1 VCDIPVVGVVLLRG
15 NKKTRVNKDMLDVK
29 DWMDVNERRIIHLSS
44 ATVAFA
50 VMLGLIL
57 VVLGQQQIVVNSDF
71 RDGLLGWNIVV
82 VNACT
87 LSSCGPRAPYPRI
100 EPIASCNNYMSSEDG
115 FCISFDTPDYS
126 NGYIKQSIYIP
137 NGPSL
142 LEIKYK
148 NSRYTAAIGS
158 AGIKIYVELVELDT
172 NKVTDFV
179 LEPAEQTRV
188 WRAPISH
195 LSGKNVELRFG
206 VKGEDCLSTCYTY
219 VDYIKIFINSTTP
232 TTTTAF
238 TTHTTTLTSTE
249 TRTVT
254 SFTYV
259 TVIITVSVT
268 ETVGKTHVVT
278 LTTPTTITIE
288 TTMTRVRT
296 ITEEKTESTYST
308 IILTKTNTFLVA
320 TTISLTNTMV
330 QLPFFTVGIDAL
342 YYFSTVGAFILA
354 VGVFFVFYDALRP
367 SKERITRRMA
377 FGLAIIYAF
386 FAGIFIWP
394 LIPLFLRGDPLSLIF
409 TQYVYNLIVLVLLL
423 IFAIPTAVIYARML
437 SRHNKSS
444 QS

>member
-1 VCDIPVVGVVLLRG
+1 
-15 NKKTRVNKDMLDVK
+15 
-29 DWMDVNERRIIHLSS
+29 MDVNWRRTIHLSS

-57 VVLGQQQIVVNSDF
+57 VALGQQQIVVNSDF

-82 VNACT
+82 VDACT
-87 LSSCGPRAPYPRI
+87 LSFCGPRTPYPRI
-100 EPIASCNNYMSSEDG
+100 EPIASCNTYMQSEDG
-115 FCISFDTPDYS
+115 FCMSFDTPYHSD
-126 NGYIKQSIYIP
+126 GYIKQSLYIP

-148 NSRYTAAIGS
+148 NIRDTK
-158 AGIKIYVELVELDT
+158 IKIYVQLVELDT
-172 NKVTDFV
+172 SKVTDFV
-179 LEPAEQTRV
+179 LEPQTRTIV

-195 LSGKNVELRFG
+195 LSGKNIELRFG
-206 VKGEDCLSTCYTY
+206 VKGEDCSFDCYTY

-232 TTTTAF
+232 STTTAL

-308 IILTKTNTFLVA
+308 VILTKTNTFLVA
-320 TTISLTNTMV
+320 TTISLTNTLV
-330 QLPFFTVGIDAL
+330 QLPSFIIGIDVLQLINISVFLLVAIGLSILIFEGVQPPWERKNKLIGLGFAL
-342 YYFSTVGAFILA
+342 
-354 VGVFFVFYDALRP
+354 VFGP
-367 SKERITRRMA
+367 I
-377 FGLAIIYAF
+377 
-386 FAGIFIWP
+386 AGIAIWP
-394 LIPLFLRGDPLSLIF
+394 VIPVFLIPGSMISEFADF
-409 TQYVYNLIVLVLLL
+409 AKLLL
-423 IFAIPTAVIYARML
+423 IIALLAVFAMSIIII
-437 SRHNKSS
+437 SRHIIPSGRENRGK
-444 QS
+444 